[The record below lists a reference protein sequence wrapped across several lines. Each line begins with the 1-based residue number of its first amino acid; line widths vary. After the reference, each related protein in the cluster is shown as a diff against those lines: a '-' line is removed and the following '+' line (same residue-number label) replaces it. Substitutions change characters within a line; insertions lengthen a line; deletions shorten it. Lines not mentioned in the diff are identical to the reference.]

1 MSFNP
6 ANVILE
12 VASIL
17 SNTNADGVSAA
28 RLLEIVSLGLSAS
41 AAADAAADA
50 ASVRIRRLEEEN
62 AGLLSQ
68 LEASKLRRKTDEAAL
83 RMRGDALLQEEREN
97 ADLRSHLKKT
107 KVRADVAEASLQSR
121 EKTLTAVNEV
131 NSDLMAKN
139 QELTETAC
147 ELQKMNRDS
156 TDSPPPR
163 PEAPPAVA
171 AAARHDRP
179 ARACRSRW
187 RPRRRRR
194 RSPSSPR
201 SGASRRPRP
210 RRASAR
216 GAAALGRGAGRGA
229 PVHAVPRRKDPPA
242 PRAVAAS
249 GPGRRCTRHLHHR
262 PGEPGGRRQPPVRA
276 GLAVVYHVAPQS
288 MIQAGQW
295 AGSCAWHLWL
305 TTAQQQSS
313 PYTFIPKSLA
323 YEPSPR

>member
-41 AAADAAADA
+41 AAADA

-107 KVRADVAEASLQSR
+107 KDRADVTEASLQSR
-121 EKTLTAVNEV
+121 EKTMTAVNEV

-147 ELQKMNRDS
+147 ELQKKNRDS

-163 PEAPPAVA
+163 PEGYVHTYPSRGGGYVPPSVGYV
-171 AAARHDRP
+171 DYN
-179 ARACRSRW
+179 
-187 RPRRRRR
+187 
-194 RSPSSPR
+194 SS
-201 SGASRRPRP
+201 
-210 RRASAR
+210 
-216 GAAALGRGAGRGA
+216 
-229 PVHAVPRRKDPPA
+229 
-242 PRAVAAS
+242 
-249 GPGRRCTRHLHHR
+249 
-262 PGEPGGRRQPPVRA
+262 
-276 GLAVVYHVAPQS
+276 
-288 MIQAGQW
+288 
-295 AGSCAWHLWL
+295 
-305 TTAQQQSS
+305 QQTEQ
-313 PYTFIPKSLA
+313 
-323 YEPSPR
+323 ERE